1 MLENLSI
8 VTRALPRKHHLEL
21 EPRPGEEATGSQAV
35 LRATR
40 VSVEVPILEEE
51 GMFSE
56 PQTLSP
62 DREQG
67 EGRCL
72 RGPETET
79 ENCHRLP
86 VCPQIT
92 SGKS

>member
-21 EPRPGEEATGSQAV
+21 EPHPGEEATGSQAV

-40 VSVEVPILEEE
+40 VLVEVPILEEE

-67 EGRCL
+67 EG
-72 RGPETET
+72 
-79 ENCHRLP
+79 
-86 VCPQIT
+86 
-92 SGKS
+92 